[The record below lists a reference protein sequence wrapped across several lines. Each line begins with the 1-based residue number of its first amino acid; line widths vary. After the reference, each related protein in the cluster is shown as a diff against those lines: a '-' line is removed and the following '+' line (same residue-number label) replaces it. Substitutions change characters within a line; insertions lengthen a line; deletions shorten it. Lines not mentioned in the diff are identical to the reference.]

1 VGAAHT
7 ASCSLGFPIL
17 SSVEAPEGR
26 PQPAHLRLLHPRGI
40 FVPAPMNS
48 SRIAWP
54 TSDAPDAFEASAAR
68 ERNTAGAG
76 RIEVTPLRGWRDR
89 ARFVDLPYRLHRNDP
104 NWVPPLRRDVHRLLD
119 RSRNPF
125 FDHGEACF
133 WLARRNGVPVGRIS
147 AQINH
152 LHLATHRDETGNFG
166 LLEAVDD
173 QAVFAALQRA
183 AENWL
188 RERGMR
194 RILGPYSLSMNDD
207 IGVLISGF
215 DTPPMVGMPYT
226 PPYYAQRLV
235 AEGYA
240 KAKDLHALR
249 VTLADV
255 VTKHLEQL
263 ERVTARLRAE
273 GRIAIRHLDPA
284 RFAAEMRMALDIY
297 NEAWTHNWG
306 FLPVTERE
314 AKQIIDQLAPVLP
327 PRGVVFALADGE
339 PAAMLIALPNLN
351 EIVADLG
358 GRLFPINW
366 LKLFWRLRFRKPK
379 TARVML
385 TGVRRRYRGSALSLA
400 LVTLMLAEILN
411 VGRQANIE
419 MVEFS
424 WILEDNKPSLEGC
437 HAIGAQLAQLYR
449 IYAKAL

>member
-1 VGAAHT
+1 MSSSPPAVSAA
-7 ASCSLGFPIL
+7 ADPSP
-17 SSVEAPEGR
+17 APER
-26 PQPAHLRLLHPRGI
+26 KPAKG
-40 FVPAPMNS
+40 
-48 SRIAWP
+48 
-54 TSDAPDAFEASAAR
+54 
-68 ERNTAGAG
+68 G
-76 RIEVTPLRGWRDR
+76 RIEVTALRGWRDR
-89 ARFVDLPYRLHRNDP
+89 TRFVDLPYRLHRNDP
-104 NWVPPLRRDVHRLLD
+104 NWIPPLRRDMHRLLD

-133 WLARRNGVPVGRIS
+133 WLAWRDGMPVGRIS

-166 LLEAVDD
+166 FLEAVDD
-173 QAVFAALQRA
+173 QAVFAALQRV

-194 RILGPYSLSMNDD
+194 RILGPYSLSINDD
-207 IGVLISGF
+207 IGVLVSGF
-215 DTPPMVGMPYT
+215 DSPPMVGMPYT

-255 VTKHLEQL
+255 VTKHFDQL

-273 GRIAIRHLDPA
+273 GRIAVRSLDPA
-284 RFAAEMRMALDIY
+284 RFAAEMRLALDIY
-297 NEAWTHNWG
+297 NEAWTQNWG

-327 PRGVVFALADGE
+327 PQGVVFALADGE

-351 EIVADLG
+351 EIVADLS

-366 LKLFWRLRFRKPK
+366 LKLLWRLHFRKPK

-385 TGVRRRYRGSALSLA
+385 TGVRQRYRGSASSLA

-411 VGRQANIE
+411 AGRQANIE

>member
-1 VGAAHT
+1 M
-7 ASCSLGFPIL
+7 LMNN
-17 SSVEAPEGR
+17 APT
-26 PQPAHLRLLHPRGI
+26 P
-40 FVPAPMNS
+40 
-48 SRIAWP
+48 
-54 TSDAPDAFEASAAR
+54 DAPDTAHAGPAS
-68 ERNTAGAG
+68 ERKPATSSP
-76 RIEVTPLRGWRDR
+76 IEVTALRGRRDR
-89 ARFVDLPYRLHRNDP
+89 NRFVDLPYRLHRNDP
-104 NWVPPLRRDVHRLLD
+104 NWVPPLRRDMQRLLD
-119 RSRNPF
+119 RRRNPF

-133 WLARRNGVPVGRIS
+133 WLAWRDGVPVGRIS
-147 AQINH
+147 AQVNH
-152 LHLATHRDETGNFG
+152 LHLETHRDETGNFG
-166 LLEAVDD
+166 LIEAVDD

-207 IGVLISGF
+207 IGVLVSGF
-215 DTPPMVGMPYT
+215 ETPPMVGMPYT
-226 PPYYAQRLV
+226 PPYYADQLV

-249 VTLADV
+249 VMLADV
-255 VTKHLEQL
+255 VTTHLDHL

-273 GRIAIRHLDPA
+273 GRVAVRPLDPA
-284 RFAAEMRMALDIY
+284 RFAEEIRLALDIY
-297 NEAWTHNWG
+297 NEAWTQNWG

-327 PRGVVFALADGE
+327 PQSVVFALADGE
-339 PAAMLIALPNLN
+339 PAAMLVALPNLN
-351 EIVADLG
+351 ELVADLG

-366 LKLFWRLRFRKPK
+366 LKLLWRLRFRKPR

-385 TGVRRRYRGSALSLA
+385 TGVRQRYRRSALSMA
-400 LVTLMLAEILN
+400 LVTMMLAQILEAA
-411 VGRQANIE
+411 RRAKIE

-437 HAIGAQLAQLYR
+437 HAIGAQLAKLYR

>member
-1 VGAAHT
+1 MKQPSH
-7 ASCSLGFPIL
+7 SLAL
-17 SSVEAPEGR
+17 SV
-26 PQPAHLRLLHPRGI
+26 
-40 FVPAPMNS
+40 
-48 SRIAWP
+48 
-54 TSDAPDAFEASAAR
+54 PDAAEGSSSSER
-68 ERNTAGAG
+68 ERVAGG
-76 RIEVTPLRGWRDR
+76 RIEVTELRGRRDR
-89 ARFVDLPYRLHRNDP
+89 NRFVDLPYRLHRNDP
-104 NWVPPLRRDVHRLLD
+104 SWVPPLRQDVHRLLD
-119 RSRNPF
+119 RRRNPF

-133 WLARRNGVPVGRIS
+133 WLAWRDGVTVGRIS

-152 LHLATHRDETGNFG
+152 LHLETHRDETGNFG
-166 LLEAVDD
+166 LIEAVDD

-207 IGVLISGF
+207 IGVLVSGF
-215 DTPPMVGMPYT
+215 ETPPMVGMPYT
-226 PPYYAQRLV
+226 PPYYADRLV

-255 VTKHLEQL
+255 VTAHLDHL

-273 GRIAIRHLDPA
+273 GRIAVRPLDPA
-284 RFAAEMRMALDIY
+284 RFAEEIRLALDIY
-297 NEAWTHNWG
+297 NEAWTQNWG

-327 PRGVVFALADGE
+327 PQSVVFALADGE
-339 PAAMLIALPNLN
+339 PAAMLVALPNLN
-351 EIVADLG
+351 ELVADLD

-366 LKLFWRLRFRKPK
+366 LKLLWRLRFRKPK

-385 TGVRRRYRGSALSLA
+385 TGVRQRYRRSALSMA
-400 LVTLMLAEILN
+400 LVTMMLAQILEAA
-411 VGRQANIE
+411 RRAKIE

-437 HAIGAQLAQLYR
+437 HAIGAQLAKLYR

>member
-1 VGAAHT
+1 MLMNSARTPGAPDIAY
-7 ASCSLGFPIL
+7 AAP
-17 SSVEAPEGR
+17 APEWNS
-26 PQPAHLRLLHPRGI
+26 ARGS
-40 FVPAPMNS
+40 P
-48 SRIAWP
+48 
-54 TSDAPDAFEASAAR
+54 
-68 ERNTAGAG
+68 
-76 RIEVTPLRGWRDR
+76 IEVTALRGRRDR
-89 ARFVDLPYRLHRNDP
+89 NRFVDLPYRLYRDDP
-104 NWVPPLRRDVHRLLD
+104 NWVPPLRRDMHRLLD
-119 RSRNPF
+119 RRRNPF

-133 WLARRNGVPVGRIS
+133 WLAWRDGVPVGRIS

-166 LLEAVDD
+166 LLEAIDD
-173 QAVFAALQRA
+173 QAVFTALQRA

-207 IGVLISGF
+207 IGVLVSGF
-215 DTPPMVGMPYT
+215 ETPPMVGMPYT
-226 PPYYAQRLV
+226 PPYYAGRLV

-249 VTLADV
+249 VALADV
-255 VTKHLEQL
+255 VTTHLDHL

-273 GRIAIRHLDPA
+273 GRIAVRPLDPA
-284 RFAAEMRMALDIY
+284 RFAEEMRLALDIY
-297 NEAWTHNWG
+297 NEAWTQNWG

-327 PRGVVFALADGE
+327 PQSVVFALADGE
-339 PAAMLIALPNLN
+339 PAAMLVALPNLN
-351 EIVADLG
+351 ELVADLD

-366 LKLFWRLRFRKPK
+366 LKLLWRLRFRKPK

-385 TGVRRRYRGSALSLA
+385 TGVRQRYRRSALSMA
-400 LVTLMLAEILN
+400 LVTMMLAQILEAA
-411 VGRQANIE
+411 RRAKIE

-437 HAIGAQLAQLYR
+437 HAIGAQLAMLYR

>member
-1 VGAAHT
+1 MLLGAMRSQQQIAAHSSCANANT
-7 ASCSLGFPIL
+7 AKPSAVIYAGSTGTRRRSPFI
-17 SSVEAPEGR
+17 
-26 PQPAHLRLLHPRGI
+26 
-40 FVPAPMNS
+40 
-48 SRIAWP
+48 
-54 TSDAPDAFEASAAR
+54 TSAEPDAVDASAAC
-68 ERNTAGAG
+68 ERNPAGAS
-76 RIEVTPLRGWRDR
+76 RIEVIPLRGWRGR
-89 ARFVDLPYRLHRNDP
+89 TRFVDLPYRLHRNDP
-104 NWVPPLRRDVHRLLD
+104 NWVPPLRRDMHRLLD
-119 RSRNPF
+119 RKRNPF

-133 WLARRNGVPVGRIS
+133 WLAWRDGIPVGRIS

-173 QAVFAALQRA
+173 QAVFAALQSV

-207 IGVLISGF
+207 IGVLVSGF
-215 DTPPMVGMPYT
+215 DTPPMVGMAYT

-235 AEGYA
+235 AEGYV
-240 KAKDLHALR
+240 KAKDVHALR
-249 VTLADV
+249 VKLADV
-255 VTKHLEQL
+255 VTKHLDQL

-273 GRIAIRHLDPA
+273 GRIAVRPLDPA
-284 RFAAEMRMALDIY
+284 RFAEEIRLALDIY
-297 NEAWTHNWG
+297 NEAWTQNWG

-327 PRGVVFALADGE
+327 PDSVVFALADGE
-339 PAAMLIALPNLN
+339 PAAMLVALPNLN

-366 LKLFWRLRFRKPK
+366 LKLLWRLRFRKPK

-385 TGVRRRYRGSALSLA
+385 TGVRQRYRRSALSMA
-400 LVTLMLAEILN
+400 LVTLMLAEILDAA
-411 VGRQANIE
+411 RRANIE
-419 MVEFS
+419 IVEFS

-437 HAIGAQLAQLYR
+437 HAIGAQLAKLYR

>member
-1 VGAAHT
+1 MLMNSARTPGAPDIAY
-7 ASCSLGFPIL
+7 AAP
-17 SSVEAPEGR
+17 APER
-26 PQPAHLRLLHPRGI
+26 NSARGS
-40 FVPAPMNS
+40 P
-48 SRIAWP
+48 
-54 TSDAPDAFEASAAR
+54 
-68 ERNTAGAG
+68 
-76 RIEVTPLRGWRDR
+76 IEVTALRGRRDR
-89 ARFVDLPYRLHRNDP
+89 NRFVDLPYRLHRDDP
-104 NWVPPLRRDVHRLLD
+104 NWVPPLRRDMHRLLD
-119 RSRNPF
+119 RRRNPF

-133 WLARRNGVPVGRIS
+133 WLAWRDGVTVGRIS

-152 LHLATHRDETGNFG
+152 LHLETHRDETGNFG
-166 LLEAVDD
+166 LLEAIDD
-173 QAVFAALQRA
+173 QAVFTALQRA

-207 IGVLISGF
+207 IGVLVSGF
-215 DTPPMVGMPYT
+215 ETPPMVGMPYT
-226 PPYYAQRLV
+226 PPYYAGRLV

-249 VTLADV
+249 VALADV
-255 VTKHLEQL
+255 VTTHLDHL

-273 GRIAIRHLDPA
+273 GRIAVRPLDPA
-284 RFAAEMRMALDIY
+284 RFAEEIRLALDIY
-297 NEAWTHNWG
+297 NEAWTQNWG

-327 PRGVVFALADGE
+327 PQSVVFALADGE
-339 PAAMLIALPNLN
+339 PAAMLVALPNLN
-351 EIVADLG
+351 EIVADLD

-366 LKLFWRLRFRKPK
+366 LKLLWRLRFRKPK

-385 TGVRRRYRGSALSLA
+385 TGVRQRYRRSALSMA
-400 LVTLMLAEILN
+400 LVTMMLAQILEAA
-411 VGRQANIE
+411 RRAKIE

-437 HAIGAQLAQLYR
+437 HAIGAQLAKLYR